1 MLDVSCLMIDA
12 GFNTLMNLPYHIY
25 FSLFVIVCTRRVS
38 IAMCLNPALKLS

>member
-25 FSLFVIVCTRRVS
+25 FSLFVS
-38 IAMCLNPALKLS
+38 NLLSVLEGFG